1 MAGGAC
7 IRIGQSGLCPN
18 TSDWKETVNG
28 VRYSS
33 STIGDSSK
41 FTEAM
46 VGSTRSKWGY
56 FDYEIESD
64 SRDNNVRIPATEN
77 APPRFGL
84 WCLALA
90 LALTRSG
97 FVSLLFKPSHT
108 LLPHSLFFFL
118 PPSPFSPLATYQLS
132 SNSVYQLF
140 RTMVSIP
147 CSLPVIPRALSHHP
161 CQSHNSP
168 ESSPHPP
175 SMENDSHQDAH
186 VHGLRLVLGSILAPV
201 RPLLP
206 SYPPHTDLSFLSSYV
221 ETALA
226 TLALG
231 LPPGV
236 GHGVPV

>member
-1 MAGGAC
+1 VCESDCYSWFEARLVDCRPGWSESPLIRTEVRGGERALTERRRVAGGAC

-108 LLPHSLFFFL
+108 LLLPHSLFFF
-118 PPSPFSPLATYQLS
+118 FHHPL
-132 SNSVYQLF
+132 
-140 RTMVSIP
+140 
-147 CSLPVIPRALSHHP
+147 SLPWPP
-161 CQSHNSP
+161 T
-168 ESSPHPP
+168 SSPQIV
-175 SMENDSHQDAH
+175 ST
-186 VHGLRLVLGSILAPV
+186 
-201 RPLLP
+201 
-206 SYPPHTDLSFLSSYV
+206 SYSEPW
-221 ETALA
+221 
-226 TLALG
+226 
-231 LPPGV
+231 
-236 GHGVPV
+236 